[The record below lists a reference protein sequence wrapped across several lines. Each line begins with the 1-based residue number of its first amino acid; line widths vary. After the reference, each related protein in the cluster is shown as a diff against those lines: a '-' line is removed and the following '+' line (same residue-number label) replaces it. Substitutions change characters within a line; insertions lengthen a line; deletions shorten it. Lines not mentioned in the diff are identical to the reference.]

1 MATNINVNWTAAI
14 EESALASLAGGARI
28 IIPVTGLDTQPVIV
42 VHVLFNE
49 HASATA
55 GLQVLILERTTLT
68 GLGTKGI
75 SYASTGIGGTIDEL
89 GTRLE
94 TTVDADSASGQ
105 KVLNVTATTNAVVG
119 RQVIIAAGDGSLE
132 EVGTIASIQAG
143 DSITLQENLVGTHTS
158 AAGNTVEECVSKP
171 FAISRLPDAALLI
184 VNQDGSNACE
194 FAVFND
200 TMDWVSV

>member
-1 MATNINVNWTAAI
+1 MANINVNWTAAV
-14 EESALASLAGGARI
+14 EESALASLAGAAKI
-28 IIPVTGLDTQPVIV
+28 IVPITGLDTQAVAL

-55 GLQVLILERTTLT
+55 GLLVTILERTTLT

-75 SYASTGIGGTIDEL
+75 GYASTGIGATLAEH

-105 KVLNVTATTNAVVG
+105 KVLNTTATTNAVVG
-119 RQVIIAAGDGSLE
+119 RQVIIAAGDASFE

-143 DSITLQENLVGTHTS
+143 VSITLQDNMAVNHN
-158 AAGNTVEECVSKP
+158 AAEAHTVEECVSKP

-184 VNQDGSNACE
+184 ENLDGTNACE